1 MIQSAKVRNLSLS
14 SDNVRKNNREADLD
28 ALAAN
33 IAAQGLLQNLV
44 VMPLKKANHFTV
56 KAGGRRLRAL
66 KLLIERG
73 VLPADHEVQVLVL
86 NDNDVSIEA
95 SLSENFHRV
104 PMNPADECTAF
115 KHFIDKGASAEDV
128 AKRFGVT
135 TRFVEGRVRLAEL
148 APCVFDALAAG
159 EITLGSAQAYAVT
172 TDVDRQTHVF
182 KQMAG
187 SYYGDNPDNIKRAI
201 LNGAI
206 KPTDAKARFVGR
218 DAYIAAGG
226 RIERDLFASADDES
240 WTDSELVEEL
250 ANTRLTDAAVALQ
263 EANGFAFVIPVVSN
277 RVPYDLERQYHSF
290 RPIARDLTDE
300 EQVRVDALAAEN
312 DDLVEQLETVLGD
325 ESPEGQAANA
335 RLEAIERE
343 LDEINAARVSI
354 SPEIMAQLG
363 TFVFMGQD
371 HDVRVHSGYFSE
383 RPVVDPNAPKAVA
396 GPVDGSGAAGDAEEA
411 DVGVKLSQAL
421 TDELATQRRQILVAH
436 VASDPALALDLAIF
450 MMAQKITFPSSFLQD
465 HSTLRADAA
474 SFPIFGFRDE
484 DSLATETID
493 EQAKALDKSWAVHK
507 TMDARFDA
515 FRALTEEARG
525 AWIGYAVAR
534 TLEPTLNIPDGGRVN
549 GFHDHLGRLL
559 DIKVEQWWRPTA
571 DNYFGRVKKDV
582 ILDALDEIGGPALR
596 ARYKDA
602 KKGELAKTAASLCD
616 GKGIVEAEV
625 REKATTWL
633 PEAMRFEKD
642 CTPDRFLSYS
652 AEIEDEDEES
662 GDIDDAEIDADAEA
676 PLDDTDDGEG
686 EDFQQ
691 AA

>member
-14 SDNVRKNNREADLD
+14 NDNVRRHNREIDLD

-44 VMPLKKANHFTV
+44 VMPLKKVNHFTV

-86 NDNDVSIEA
+86 NDSDVSVEA

-148 APCVFDALAAG
+148 APCVFEALAAG

-172 TDVDRQTHVF
+172 TDVDRQAHVF

-226 RIERDLFASADDES
+226 RIERDLFSGEDDES
-240 WTDSELVEEL
+240 WTDSELVEAL
-250 ANTRLTDAAVALQ
+250 ANTRLTDAATALVK
-263 EANGFAFVIPVVSN
+263 ETGLAFVIPVVSN

-300 EQVRVDALAAEN
+300 EQARVDALAAEN
-312 DDLVEQLETVLGD
+312 DNLVEQLETVID
-325 ESPEGQAANA
+325 SESPEGEAANA
-335 RLEAIERE
+335 RIEAIDRE
-343 LDEINAARVSI
+343 LDAINEARISI
-354 SPEIMAQLG
+354 PPEIMAQLG
-363 TFVFMGQD
+363 TFVFIGQD
-371 HDVRVHSGYFSE
+371 YDVRVHSGYFSE
-383 RPVVDPNAPKAVA
+383 RPVVDPNAPKPTTAT
-396 GPVDGSGAAGDAEEA
+396 GSGAPSAEPEEA
-411 DVGVKLSQAL
+411 DTGVKLSQAL

-436 VASDPALALDLAIF
+436 VANDPGLALDLAIF
-450 MMAQKITFPSSFLQD
+450 MMAQKIAFPSSFLQD
-465 HSTLRADAA
+465 HSTLRAEGA
-474 SFPIFGFRDE
+474 SFPIFAFRDE
-484 DSLATETID
+484 GSLASDTID
-493 EQAKALDKSWAVHK
+493 EQAKALDKSWTVHK

-515 FRALTEEARG
+515 FRALSEEARG

-534 TLEPTLNIPDGGRVN
+534 TLEPTLNIPEGGRAN

-559 DIKVEQWWRPTA
+559 DIRVEQWWRPTA

-582 ILDALDEIGGPALR
+582 ILDALEEIGGPALR

-602 KKGELAKTAASLCD
+602 KKGELAKTCAALCD
-616 GKGIVEAEV
+616 GKGIVELEV
-625 REKATTWL
+625 RERATAWL
-633 PEAMRFEKD
+633 PEAMRFEKE
-642 CTPDRFLSYS
+642 CAPDRFLSYS
-652 AEIEDEDEES
+652 AEIDDEDEEP
-662 GDIDDAEIDADAEA
+662 GDIEEDNGAFDIETPAEGAGDDAD
-676 PLDDTDDGEG
+676 
-686 EDFQQ
+686 EDLQQ